1 MRFRWV
7 LAVMCLF
14 ILAAI
19 VTVRAD
25 DKSTT
30 KKSESTGAKGRL
42 IQPYSKMTDL
52 SDDQKDKIKE
62 IHAKALEDIKAIEE
76 KQTSDIMALLSDDQK
91 AEAKKL
97 MAEEKSGGSKKSKSD
112 DSKSDSSKSS
122 DSSK

>member
-14 ILAAI
+14 ILAAF

-62 IHAKALEDIKAIEE
+62 IHAKALEEMKAIED
-76 KQTSDIMALLSDDQK
+76 KQTADIMALLSDDQK

-97 MAEEKSGGSKKSKSD
+97 MAEEKSGTKKTKPD
-112 DSKSDSSKSS
+112 DSKSDSSKKD